1 MTRSSFALVCL
12 WLAGCVPPPPVVHI
26 DWSQVSTQQALQVVP
41 QPPPISSSVPNSLQG
56 SVGAKSVR
64 LLQEKE
70 GIELWE
76 DAKQTLTENRN
87 RSLERLREDLERRY
101 LGDER
106 SAAIEAEAKDRV
118 LDDADW
124 EQTMAQFRAVLE
136 RYADQ
141 KAPLLAEL
149 AGFIGFPD
157 QDKKLPRRTGEE
169 VYRKFREKQ
178 VADLK
183 AQIKALDEAFEQESK
198 GILVAYEQRKRDR
211 LEVRLER
218 DLAGD
223 QAAIARA
230 EADAAK
236 FVRGVI
242 GSVNSAIPD
251 LAKRLEALP
260 AKTVT
265 AQSAKP
271 LQPDWGNPS
280 QIVGMG
286 EKELSEYANVFV
298 KSRGWKLDEGTRG
311 KDVTK
316 EFLEWLEKNAPGR

>member
-1 MTRSSFALVCL
+1 M
-12 WLAGCVPPPPVVHI
+12 
-26 DWSQVSTQQALQVVP
+26 
-41 QPPPISSSVPNSLQG
+41 
-56 SVGAKSVR
+56 R
-64 LLQEKE
+64 LLQEQE
-70 GIELWE
+70 GIDLWE

-87 RSLERLREDLERRY
+87 RSLSRLQEDLERRY

-118 LDDADW
+118 RDDADW
-124 EQTMAQFRAVLE
+124 EQTMAQFRLVLE
-136 RYADQ
+136 RYADE

-169 VYRKFREKQ
+169 AFRKFREKQ

-183 AQIKALDEAFEQESK
+183 AKIKVLDQAFEVESK
-198 GILVAYEQRKRDR
+198 EILIAYEGRKLDR
-211 LEVRLER
+211 LNARLDR

-230 EADAAK
+230 EEDATK

-242 GSVNSAIPD
+242 GSVNDAIPD

-260 AKTVT
+260 AKTVN
-265 AQSAKP
+265 AQTAKP
-271 LQPDWGNPS
+271 LQPDWGNPT
-280 QIVGMG
+280 QIVGMDK
-286 EKELSEYANVFV
+286 KELSEYANVFV
-298 KSRGWKLDEGTRG
+298 KSRGWKLDEGSRG
-311 KDVTK
+311 QDVTK